1 MYKVIS
7 REAIAPDTF
16 DIWLEHPNIHK
27 RAKPGQFLI
36 LRLDEFSERIPLTIV
51 STAEGRV
58 RVIIKTIGKSTY
70 KLCAVMPGK
79 TIADIVGPL
88 GNPSE
93 IDRFGTVCV
102 IGGGVGI
109 APLFPIAKA
118 LKEAGNRVIG
128 ILGAAKKE
136 LLIMKDEFLPHLDE
150 LYITTDDGSE
160 GIKGTVTVALQKV
173 LKKEKV
179 EVIWAIGPMVMMKF
193 VSLMAAENDILCW
206 VSLNPIMVDGTG
218 MCGACRAEVGE
229 EVKFACV
236 HGPEFDGR
244 KVKWDELIKRQ
255 YQYREEEKQAMED
268 YVKEMGGKN
277 A

>member
-7 REAIAPDTF
+7 TEAIAPDTF
-16 DIWLEHPNIHK
+16 DIWLEHPDIDK

-58 RVIIKTIGKSTY
+58 RVIIKAIGKSTY
-70 KLCAVMPGK
+70 KLCAVKPGD

-102 IGGGVGI
+102 IGGGGGI
-109 APLFPIAKA
+109 APLFPIARA
-118 LKEAGNRVIG
+118 LKEAGNRVVG

-136 LLIMKDEFLPHLDE
+136 LLIMKDEFLPYLDE

-160 GIKGTVTVALQKV
+160 GIKGNVTVALQEV

-179 EVIWAIGPMVMMKF
+179 EFIWAIGPMVMMKF